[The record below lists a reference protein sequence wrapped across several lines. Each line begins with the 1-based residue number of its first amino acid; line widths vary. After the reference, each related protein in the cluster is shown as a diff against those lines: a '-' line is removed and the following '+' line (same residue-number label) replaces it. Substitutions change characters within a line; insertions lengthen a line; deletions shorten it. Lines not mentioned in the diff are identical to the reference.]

1 MSTPNHHPDED
12 LLWDYHRGALAPGMA
27 LAVRTHAEACVHC
40 RGDLALFDQIGGAMM
55 SVLEGVAVSDNA
67 LDLALARIE
76 RPESEEVPPAGRR
89 PAFLEGFDLPESL
102 KAVVIKDRYW
112 AAPGVWMA
120 PIILDGAPKGSKTYL
135 MSVRSGLQM
144 PEHNHRGREIT
155 VMLHGRYRDH
165 KGAYCA
171 GDFALCDDDD
181 ICHSPAMEGDDDC
194 LCLVVQEAP
203 IVPKSVIAWLLQP
216 FAGI

>member
-1 MSTPNHHPDED
+1 MSTPNHHPGED

-27 LAVRTHAEACVHC
+27 LAMQTHAETCPHC
-40 RGDLALFDQIGGAMM
+40 RGDLRLFDIMGGAM
-55 SVLEGVAVSDNA
+55 LEELDGVAMSNNA

-76 RPESEEVPPAGRR
+76 RPEADEVVETVRR

-102 KAVVIKDRYW
+102 KAVKIKNRHW

-120 PIILDGAPKGSKTYL
+120 PIELEGAPKGSKTYL
-135 MSVRSGLQM
+135 MSVKSGLQM
-144 PEHNHRGREIT
+144 PEHTHRGREIT

-165 KGAYCA
+165 KGRYGP
-171 GDFALCDDDD
+171 GDFAMCDESDQN
-181 ICHSPAMEGDDDC
+181 HTPSMEGDDDC
-194 LCLVVQEAP
+194 LCLVVQEGP
-203 IVPKSVIAWLLQP
+203 IVPQSLIAWILQP